1 MSLHRKVM
9 LPVPIARQPPTQQRK
24 LLHRQTLRQKLMPMA
39 QPLQNKKILVINGP
53 NLNMLG
59 VREPHIYG
67 SQTLD
72 DICLLCEGAAH
83 KAGFEVDFRQSN
95 HEGEIVTWIQEERLN
110 VAGVIIN
117 AAAYTHTSVAI
128 HDALKL
134 LDVPVIEVHLSDPET
149 REKFRHFS
157 YVTQVAAQ
165 VIKGKGAAGYGEA
178 IEALST
184 LVNGR

>member
-1 MSLHRKVM
+1 
-9 LPVPIARQPPTQQRK
+9 
-24 LLHRQTLRQKLMPMA
+24 
-39 QPLQNKKILVINGP
+39 
-53 NLNMLG
+53 MLG

-72 DICLLCEGAAH
+72 DIRLLCEDAGK
-83 KAGFEVDFRQSN
+83 KAGYNIDFRQSN
-95 HEGEIVTWIQEERLN
+95 HEGELVTWIQQERLN
-110 VAGVIIN
+110 IAGLIIN

-157 YVTQVAAQ
+157 YVSQVAAQ
-165 VIKGKGAAGYGEA
+165 VIKGKGAAGYVES
-178 IEALST
+178 IDALST
-184 LVNGR
+184 LVKGR